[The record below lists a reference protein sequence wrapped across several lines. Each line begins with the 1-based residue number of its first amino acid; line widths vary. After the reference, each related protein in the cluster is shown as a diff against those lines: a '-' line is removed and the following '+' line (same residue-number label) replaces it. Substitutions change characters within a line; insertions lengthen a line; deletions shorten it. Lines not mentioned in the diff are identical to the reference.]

1 MAFVFTVYPPS
12 PDLRPFVHSYVG
24 FAPLGPD
31 AAAPGRLTDDGGQA
45 FPLAAGDPMI
55 DRLIP
60 SVCVCLGYNL
70 GDPFA
75 LDRGDR
81 VVPFKERAH
90 VVGPITRPGRML
102 LPDRAES
109 FGVSFQPGWAQHFL
123 GTPIDKLTDQFL
135 ALEHFWGAA
144 ARALEERLLAAPTAG
159 ERIRLLETELRRRL
173 EAAPP
178 PDRIVPAIADSVFR
192 RRGATTVERLSAA
205 SGFTRQHL
213 ARKFR
218 SGLGVSPKLFCRLVR
233 FHYTLTRALIAPPD
247 NWAAAALELGYYDQA
262 HLIAEFKEFT
272 GCTPTGFA
280 SLR

>member
-1 MAFVFTVYPPS
+1 MGFVFTVYPPS
-12 PDLRPFVHSYVG
+12 PDLRAFVHSYAG

-31 AAAPGRLTDDGGQA
+31 NAAPGRFIDDGGQA
-45 FPLAAGDPMI
+45 FPLAPGDPMI

-60 SVCVCLGYNL
+60 SVCVCLSVNL

-90 VVGPITRPGRML
+90 VIGPITRPGRML
-102 LPDRAES
+102 LPDRAAW
-109 FGVSFQPGWAQHFL
+109 FGVSFQPGWAQQFL

-135 ALEHFWGAA
+135 ALEHFWAA
-144 ARALEERLLAAPTAG
+144 ARMLEERLLAAPTAR

-173 EAAPP
+173 EVAPP
-178 PDRIVPAIADSVFR
+178 PDRIVPAIADDVFR
-192 RRGATTVERLSAA
+192 RGGATTVERLSAA

-218 SGLGVSPKLFCRLVR
+218 CGLGLSPKLFCRLVR
-233 FHYTLTRALIAPPD
+233 FQNTLTRALTSPPD

-262 HLIAEFKEFT
+262 HLISEFKEFT
-272 GCTPTGFA
+272 GFTPTGFA
-280 SLR
+280 CLR